1 MRPGFWR
8 KCRVCFR
15 WFRITMLM
23 LVLAAVCAF
32 VWVNRIGLP
41 DFLKTRLVQALHSRG
56 MDLEFSRMRLR
67 VMRGIVAENVR
78 IGDARIAGSPSLS
91 LEEIQLRLDHHALL
105 HWHLQI
111 DGLILRQGELNWP
124 IPQSRS
130 LALDDIHASLRFQTN
145 DTWSLNNFS
154 ARFAGAQINLSGE
167 IAHAPE
173 ISRWEI
179 FQGRKS
185 TSQPEQ
191 LQKFLD
197 QLAKIHFDGSPQL
210 SLIVNG
216 DARNIRSFT
225 VQLGVVQSQT
235 RLELDGAATDGPAGT
250 CRWRVHGALHPEF
263 ARPFLAAADAASA
276 LDILTFNRPVF
287 LDVAGR
293 NRLDDP
299 GSISAAGHVALTNFM
314 VRNESFGKVSSAFVY
329 TNQVLQFL
337 NPLMQTRRQM
347 MTADSVTLNFGT
359 RMLYF
364 TNGFS
369 TADPESIARAIGA
382 KTGQIVEPYRF
393 LEPPGAWVNGQIPLR
408 DLHGGSEMA
417 DVDLKFDV
425 INGAPFEWMKFH
437 STNVTGTIHWQGTK
451 LVVTNV
457 LAAFYEGRANGFAN
471 FDFQVPHE
479 GADYDF
485 AVNVENANLHR
496 LAVDL
501 SSPTNSL
508 EGTLAGRLVV
518 THGDTRDWRTWNGYG
533 NASLHDGLIWEIPLF
548 GILSPALNKVWP
560 GLGNSRATDATARFA
575 ITNGLFYTDSLEI
588 RSTMTR
594 LRYVGTIDLDQ
605 KVNAHVTA
613 EPLRDTSVVG
623 PLVTTVLWPVSKLFE
638 YKISG
643 TLQDPKSDLIYW
655 PKFLL
660 MPLHPI
666 RSFEGIFPS
675 GAFSTAPPDN

>member
-1 MRPGFWR
+1 
-8 KCRVCFR
+8 
-15 WFRITMLM
+15 
-23 LVLAAVCAF
+23 
-32 VWVNRIGLP
+32 
-41 DFLKTRLVQALHSRG
+41 
-56 MDLEFSRMRLR
+56 
-67 VMRGIVAENVR
+67 
-78 IGDARIAGSPSLS
+78 
-91 LEEIQLRLDHHALL
+91 
-105 HWHLQI
+105 
-111 DGLILRQGELNWP
+111 
-124 IPQSRS
+124 
-130 LALDDIHASLRFQTN
+130 
-145 DTWSLNNFS
+145 
-154 ARFAGAQINLSGE
+154 
-167 IAHAPE
+167 
-173 ISRWEI
+173 
-179 FQGRKS
+179 
-185 TSQPEQ
+185 
-191 LQKFLD
+191 
-197 QLAKIHFDGSPQL
+197 
-210 SLIVNG
+210 
-216 DARNIRSFT
+216 
-225 VQLGVVQSQT
+225 
-235 RLELDGAATDGPAGT
+235 
-250 CRWRVHGALHPEF
+250 
-263 ARPFLAAADAASA
+263 
-276 LDILTFNRPVF
+276 
-287 LDVAGR
+287 
-293 NRLDDP
+293 
-299 GSISAAGHVALTNFM
+299 
-314 VRNESFGKVSSAFVY
+314 
-329 TNQVLQFL
+329 
-337 NPLMQTRRQM
+337 
-347 MTADSVTLNFGT
+347 
-359 RMLYF
+359 
-364 TNGFS
+364 
-369 TADPESIARAIGA
+369 
-382 KTGQIVEPYRF
+382 
-393 LEPPGAWVNGQIPLR
+393 LR